1 MTDMPPPSGPA
12 AVTEAG
18 HAVAV
23 LGIGI
28 MGSAMARRLAAAGL
42 RTTVWDRSP
51 QATASLAATALVA
64 ESARAAGSDAGVVVT
79 MLPTA
84 DVVDSVIFAGGVA
97 EAFAEGAVWA
107 QMGTIGVEATMGIA
121 DRLGQV
127 RPDVMFVDAPV
138 SGSKG
143 PAETGQLLILAS
155 GPPSARAITGPAFA
169 AIGRKTVW
177 LGAAGQG
184 SRMKLVVNAYM
195 STLIEGVAE
204 ALELASRLGIDA
216 AGLAE
221 VIEGG
226 PLDAPI
232 ADAKLHKM
240 QSGDFAPEFP
250 LEWALKDVDLAI
262 AAAGDDRLPLLEAL
276 SRQWRAAVEAGHGRD
291 DVSAARLALG
301 SQVRDGGSPH

>member
-1 MTDMPPPSGPA
+1 
-12 AVTEAG
+12 
-18 HAVAV
+18 
-23 LGIGI
+23 
-28 MGSAMARRLAAAGL
+28 MGSAMARNLAGAGL

-51 QATASLAATALVA
+51 SATAPLSEAGALVA
-64 ESARAAGSDAGVVVT
+64 ASPAEAVRGARLVIT

-84 DVVDSVIFAGGVA
+84 AVVESVIFGGGVA
-97 EAFAEGAVWA
+97 ETFSQGAVWA
-107 QMGTIGVEATMGIA
+107 QMGTIGVAATTEIA
-121 DRLGQV
+121 GRLGQL

-138 SGSKG
+138 SGSRA
-143 PAETGQLLILAS
+143 PAEAGQLLILAS
-155 GPPSARAITGPAFA
+155 GRPGAEAIARPAFS

-177 LGAAGQG
+177 LGDAGQG

-195 STLIEGVAE
+195 SILIEGVAE
-204 ALELASRLGIDA
+204 ALELASQLGIGD

-240 QSGDFAPEFP
+240 ERGDFAPEFP

-262 AAAGDDRLPLLEAL
+262 AAAGGGTLPLLAAL
-276 SRQWRAAVEAGHGRD
+276 ARQWHAAVDAGHGRE

-301 SQVRDGGSPH
+301 QHMRGDRA